1 MAAPLA
7 VVAGVPAGTV
17 SGVPAGTV
25 AAVAAAGWGPAGLVD
40 DFLPLSELF
49 GLCYITV
56 A

>member
-17 SGVPAGTV
+17 
-25 AAVAAAGWGPAGLVD
+25 AAVAAGMPAGIAAGPGHTGVAD
-40 DFLPLSELF
+40 DSLPLAELF

>member
-17 SGVPAGTV
+17 AAA
-25 AAVAAAGWGPAGLVD
+25 AAVGKGPAGSVD
-40 DFLPLSELF
+40 DSLPLAVGF
-49 GLCYITV
+49 GLCYKTV